1 MMNLALSAKWG
12 IPSSP
17 GFEQQVTS
25 QSDATHTAEA
35 EIVESAEA
43 GGQK

>member
-1 MMNLALSAKWG
+1 MMNVALSARWG
-12 IPSSP
+12 ISSP